1 MACVAL
7 ASLIATIK
15 LEFLQPFPR
24 VPLLLHQE
32 PIIHS
37 FLGMIS
43 SLQAF
48 LKESRGAAA
57 IKELEIQIR
66 DFALKAEDNIEIQ
79 LSNFVLAK
87 DKEDEE
93 KASQQLHQALQEAAE
108 NASELLNIIDN
119 IRNEADDDEENE
131 IQPSIHWLKRSYSE
145 FENDKFD
152 GSSQWFPELVGG
164 IMVGRERDREK
175 IINNL
180 IPNSHYNNIFP
191 PGYSYFPPSLNKI
204 NLVFIV
210 GMMGIGKTTL
220 AKSVYGDPKVR
231 RLF

>member
-1 MACVAL
+1 MDCVAL

-24 VPLLLHQE
+24 IPLHHQE

-37 FLGMIS
+37 FLQMIS

-48 LKESRGAAA
+48 LKESRAAAA
-57 IKELEIQIR
+57 IKDLEIEIR

-108 NASELLNIIDN
+108 SASELLSIIDKVS
-119 IRNEADDDEENE
+119 NEADDEENE
-131 IQPSIHWLKRSYSE
+131 IQPSIHHWLKRSYSE

-152 GSSQWFPELVGG
+152 GSSPCFPELVGG
-164 IMVGRERDREK
+164 KMVGRHHDREE

-180 IPNSHYNNIFP
+180 MPMLNHFFSS
-191 PGYSYFPPSLNKI
+191 SYFVPPLN
-204 NLVFIV
+204 N
-210 GMMGIGKTTL
+210 
-220 AKSVYGDPKVR
+220 
-231 RLF
+231 